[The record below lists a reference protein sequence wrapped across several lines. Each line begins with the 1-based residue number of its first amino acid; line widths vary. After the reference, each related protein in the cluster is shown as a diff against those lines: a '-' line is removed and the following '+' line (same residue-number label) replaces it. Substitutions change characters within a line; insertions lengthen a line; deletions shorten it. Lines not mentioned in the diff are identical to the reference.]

1 MAKKIG
7 IITLDGVY
15 NYGNR
20 LQNLAVQKIWEKEG
34 FETETIIIKRSFLK
48 EVYRYAKCFLNN
60 PLKTLKFIKFN
71 AKYINTK
78 YVFNK
83 KGKMCD
89 KKISEFSF
97 FSVGSDQVW
106 NPNLRKSDKDIY
118 YLKFAPREK
127 RIALSPS
134 IAVES
139 VPDLLKKSFVDGISG
154 FDYVSVRETQG
165 ADLIRELTGLDA
177 TVLVDPTLALTR
189 SEWEQMLS
197 LKERRG
203 EDYILLYFLGEVD
216 KEFMDK
222 VQKFALENNLK
233 IKSAHIKNGLGE
245 KNNFDPRDFVS
256 LIKGARYMFTDSFHG
271 VAFSIIFNTSFYA
284 FPRQN
289 RENDVNTVAKSRL
302 TSILEKTALLER
314 FVTEFPENPQT
325 IDFEKTNALIE
336 AEREKV
342 YVFVKDA
349 LERKNPTQKV
359 SEPMEEQRGNIKAFA
374 CYNEDE
380 KVRLESSSGGV
391 YSLLAN
397 YVIGQGGVVAA
408 AVYNENLEVEHVLC
422 TSVEEIEKTR
432 GAKYQ
437 PSHLGNIFKQIKETL
452 DKGNLAL
459 FVGTPCQCGG
469 LLSYLGKDYE
479 NLITTDFICHGV
491 PSRLA
496 WREYIKSLSERG
508 FSLKEVNMRDK
519 SSGWLGYKWRLVD
532 TKGKVRFE
540 NHSDNPFMK
549 AFSKNVCLRPSCY
562 ECRFKGFDR
571 KTDITLGDYWGVN
584 SCQKDMFDNKGTSL
598 VFVNSEKGEKIFSQ
612 ISEHMRV
619 EPTEAEKAV
628 SYNVCAL
635 ESVKRPHARQAF
647 FDSMK
652 NGKDFIG
659 TVNKLF
665 KTPFS
670 KKLKKSIKK
679 ILGR

>member
-20 LQNLAVQKIWEKEG
+20 LQNLAVQRIWEKEG

-48 EVYRYAKCFLNN
+48 EAYRYAKCFLNS
-60 PLKTLKFIKFN
+60 PLKTLKFIRFN
-71 AKYINTK
+71 KKYINVK
-78 YVFNK
+78 YIFDK
-83 KGKMCD
+83 KAKLD
-89 KKISEFSF
+89 EKKISEFSF

-139 VPDLLKKSFVDGISG
+139 VPAPLKKSFVEGVTG
-154 FDYVSVRETQG
+154 FDYVSVRERQG
-165 ADLIRELTGLDA
+165 ADLIRDLTGLDA
-177 TVLVDPTLALTR
+177 TVLVDPTLALTKE
-189 SEWEQMLS
+189 EWEQMLS
-197 LKERRG
+197 LKERG
-203 EDYILLYFLGEVD
+203 GDDYILLYFLGEAD

-222 VQKFALENNLK
+222 VERFAKENNLK

-256 LIKGARYMFTDSFHG
+256 LIKGAKYMFTDSFHG

-302 TSILEKTALLER
+302 TSILGITQLLER
-314 FVTEFPENPQT
+314 FVTEFPDKVEE
-325 IDFEKTNALIE
+325 IDFTKANALIGD
-336 AEREKV
+336 EREKV
-342 YVFVKDA
+342 YSFVKDA
-349 LERKNPTQKV
+349 LAGKNPTKKIQ
-359 SEPMEEQRGNIKAFA
+359 EPVEEKRELVKAYA
-374 CYNEDE
+374 CYNENE

-397 YVIGQGGVVAA
+397 YVIGKGGVVAA
-408 AVYNENLEVEHVLC
+408 AVYNNDLEVEHVLC
-422 TSVEEIEKTR
+422 TSVEDIEKTR

-437 PSHLGNIFKQIKETL
+437 PSHLGYVFKEIKEAL
-452 DKGNLAL
+452 EKGQLAL
-459 FVGTPCQCGG
+459 FVGTPCQCSG
-469 LLSYLGKDYE
+469 LLSYLQKDYE
-479 NLITTDFICHGV
+479 NLITADFICHGV

-496 WREYIKSLSERG
+496 WREYLKSLSKRG
-508 FSLKEVNMRDK
+508 FELREVNMRDK

-532 TKGKVRFE
+532 KNGKVKNE

-562 ECRFKGFDR
+562 ECHFKGFNR
-571 KTDITLGDYWGVN
+571 KTDLTLGDFWGVN
-584 SCQKDMFDNKGTSL
+584 ACQKEMFDNKGTSL
-598 VFVNSEKGEKIFSQ
+598 VFVNSDKGEKIFSY
-612 ISEHMRV
+612 ISDSMRFM
-619 EPTEAEKAV
+619 PTDAETAV

-635 ESVKRPHARQAF
+635 ESVKRPKARQTF
-647 FDSMK
+647 FDSLDD
-652 NGKDFIG
+652 GKDFVEV
-659 TVNKLF
+659 VNKLF
-665 KTPFS
+665 KTPFV
-670 KKLKKSIKK
+670 KKLKKIIKK